1 MRYTETRLAEIGHSA
16 LIGEVSEAT
25 VDFADNFDSSQQEPV
40 VLPAQLPNLLLNGSS
55 GIAVGMAT
63 NIPPHNL
70 GEVIDGLIALI
81 DRPNLSNEK
90 LFELIPGP
98 DFPTGAEIIET
109 KGIHDAYRTG
119 RGGIPIRGIA
129 HFEEI
134 QPGKGKRSRQA
145 IVVTELPYQVNKA
158 SWITKVASLVNQG
171 RIEGITDIRDESDRE
186 GMRVVI
192 EIKREAQPHLILN
205 ELYKMTPLQTNFG
218 ALMLAIE
225 EGQPRQLSLR
235 EILEAFLNF
244 REETL
249 VRQYSHELGQKRDR
263 AHLVEGL
270 IAALNNLDDV
280 IDILRNA
287 PDGTTAKVE
296 LKEHF
301 DLSDRQSDSILAMPL
316 RRLTGLEQQKLRD
329 EAQELAHRISELQTL
344 LEDRPVLM
352 KSLKKRAA
360 HPQKEI

>member
-1 MRYTETRLAEIGHSA
+1 
-16 LIGEVSEAT
+16 
-25 VDFADNFDSSQQEPV
+25 
-40 VLPAQLPNLLLNGSS
+40 
-55 GIAVGMAT
+55 MAT

-171 RIEGITDIRDESDRE
+171 RIEGITDIRDESDRRHARRHRNQAR
-186 GMRVVI
+186 GP
-192 EIKREAQPHLILN
+192 ASPH
-205 ELYKMTPLQTNFG
+205 F
-218 ALMLAIE
+218 
-225 EGQPRQLSLR
+225 
-235 EILEAFLNF
+235 
-244 REETL
+244 
-249 VRQYSHELGQKRDR
+249 
-263 AHLVEGL
+263 
-270 IAALNNLDDV
+270 
-280 IDILRNA
+280 
-287 PDGTTAKVE
+287 
-296 LKEHF
+296 
-301 DLSDRQSDSILAMPL
+301 
-316 RRLTGLEQQKLRD
+316 
-329 EAQELAHRISELQTL
+329 
-344 LEDRPVLM
+344 
-352 KSLKKRAA
+352 KRAV
-360 HPQKEI
+360 